1 MAQALFWLTISLLAG
16 SAAAVSAEA
25 AATRA
30 QIERAARQCG
40 LAPGTLVIGE
50 DAGGAFADFA
60 KQRARDLTREGV
72 MCLMR
77 WATGNRG
84 RVTVFLEPNR
94 RRIAYGPAA
103 SIRRIDAAADRCGLR
118 TYTDPV
124 GDEAVLIIRAQAPPE
139 RVRCLEGWIEAH
151 RAGLGLL
158 DMGWLNGG
166 AGAEA
171 DGAGVRE

>member
-1 MAQALFWLTISLLAG
+1 MAPALLWLTASLLAA
-16 SAAAVSAEA
+16 SAPSIPGQA

-30 QIERAARQCG
+30 QIERAASQCG
-40 LAPGTLVIGE
+40 LAPGTLDFGE
-50 DAGGAFADFA
+50 DGGGAFADFA
-60 KQRARDLTREGV
+60 KQRARDVTREGV

-84 RVTVFLEPNR
+84 RVTVFLEPNP
-94 RRIAYGPAA
+94 RRIAYGPPA
-103 SIRRIDAAADRCGLR
+103 SIRRIDEAADRCGLR

-124 GDEAVLIIRAQAPPE
+124 GEEAALLNIRRHAPAE

-151 RAGLGLL
+151 RAELGLQ
-158 DMGWLNGG
+158 DMGWVGG
-166 AGAEA
+166 GAEA